1 MHIVFGVGQ
10 RILPKFAKIQY
21 MDMRIS
27 QRKNLRPYPYFQG
40 YIKIKTAK
48 FRAKFLNAHY
58 LQIGSADFSQIRMN
72 LIHVHDKPH
81 FQGHIRKRSYLI

>member
-1 MHIVFGVGQ
+1 
-10 RILPKFAKIQY
+10 
-21 MDMRIS
+21 MRIS

-40 YIKIKTAK
+40 HIKKNCK
-48 FRAKFLNAHY
+48 CLGLKYLNAHY

-81 FQGHIRKRSYLI
+81 FQGHIRKRSC